1 MNEFY
6 DFENTITLGANFS
19 DASTSNRDPTSL
31 IKRRNFDDIDRS
43 SIDQRRPLNL
53 NTTQFSSS
61 TISDGEQTPNPLLL
75 NHNGVNL
82 KPEFMLWKP
91 FRCPVFGCRKGY
103 THQRRCK
110 NHPHEI
116 CVMASPPEKPVP
128 ISADNTKSKRA
139 VNGYAQRYIMQ
150 QQEKY
155 LKQDSINID
164 PLPEQSQLE
173 INSSPAKSNSETRK
187 QHMQNT
193 NSTEKRLVEH
203 QSLLNKIDKSIYSN
217 KSSKD
222 EVPSDFLVEAH
233 WVSCSKCEKW
243 RKIPMNLNLKK
254 IGVEWFCSDQ
264 LWIADPLKRSC
275 NAPEEKYDAESTIE
289 MFGVSSAS
297 ASKTCAVKWPCH
309 ACTFL
314 NQPKR
319 KTCAVCQTKRFP
331 TRGTID
337 NGDGIK
343 FHLAKDGFVAQH
355 PVVVAKE
362 AKESVAKIDD
372 IEIAEYA
379 DESRWIS
386 DAVENS

>member
-1 MNEFY
+1 
-6 DFENTITLGANFS
+6 
-19 DASTSNRDPTSL
+19 
-31 IKRRNFDDIDRS
+31 
-43 SIDQRRPLNL
+43 
-53 NTTQFSSS
+53 
-61 TISDGEQTPNPLLL
+61 
-75 NHNGVNL
+75 
-82 KPEFMLWKP
+82 
-91 FRCPVFGCRKGY
+91 
-103 THQRRCK
+103 
-110 NHPHEI
+110 
-116 CVMASPPEKPVP
+116 
-128 ISADNTKSKRA
+128 
-139 VNGYAQRYIMQ
+139 
-150 QQEKY
+150 
-155 LKQDSINID
+155 
-164 PLPEQSQLE
+164 
-173 INSSPAKSNSETRK
+173 
-187 QHMQNT
+187 
-193 NSTEKRLVEH
+193 
-203 QSLLNKIDKSIYSN
+203 
-217 KSSKD
+217 
-222 EVPSDFLVEAH
+222 
-233 WVSCSKCEKW
+233 
-243 RKIPMNLNLKK
+243 MNLNLKK

-297 ASKTCAVKWPCH
+297 ASKTCAVKWSCH

-386 DAVENS
+386 DAVENN